1 MPLALEDTVDM
12 MISSDYKER
21 FKAEYYQ
28 LVIRYSG
35 LKNMIKKW
43 DNGTLP
49 FTPTCPRNI
58 YDVQLK
64 AMEDYLNV
72 LKVRA
77 TMEDVEIV
85 QDIMYC

>member
-35 LKNMIKKW
+35 LKNMIKNW

-72 LKVRA
+72 LKARA
-77 TMEDVEIV
+77 TMEDVKL
-85 QDIMYC
+85 

>member
-28 LVIRYSG
+28 LVIRYGG

-43 DNGTLP
+43 DNGTLS
-49 FTPTCPRNI
+49 FTPTCHRNI
-58 YDVQLK
+58 YDMQLK

-72 LKVRA
+72 LKARA
-77 TMEDVEIV
+77 IKEGVDL
-85 QDIMYC
+85 

>member
-1 MPLALEDTVDM
+1 MTLTLKDTADM
-12 MISSDYKER
+12 MSSSDYKER

-28 LVIRYSG
+28 LVIRYGG
-35 LKNMIKKW
+35 LKNMIEKW

-64 AMEDYLNV
+64 AMVDYLNV
-72 LKVRA
+72 LKARA
-77 TMEDVEIV
+77 IKEGVDL
-85 QDIMYC
+85 

>member
-1 MPLALEDTVDM
+1 MPLVLEDTAGR

-21 FKAEYYQ
+21 FKSEYYQ
-28 LVIRYSG
+28 LAIRYDG

-43 DNGTLP
+43 DNGTLS

-58 YDVQLK
+58 YDMQLK

>member
-28 LVIRYSG
+28 LVIRYGG

-43 DNGTLP
+43 DNGTLS

-58 YDVQLK
+58 YDMQLK

-72 LKVRA
+72 LKARA
-77 TMEDVEIV
+77 IKEGVDL
-85 QDIMYC
+85 

>member
-49 FTPTCPRNI
+49 FIPTCPRNI

-64 AMEDYLNV
+64 AMEDYLNI
-72 LKVRA
+72 LKARA
-77 TMEDVEIV
+77 IKEGVDL
-85 QDIMYC
+85 

>member
-1 MPLALEDTVDM
+1 MTLTLKDTADM
-12 MISSDYKER
+12 MSSSDYKER
-21 FKAEYYQ
+21 FQAEYYQ
-28 LVIRYSG
+28 LVIRYGG
-35 LKNMIKKW
+35 LKDMIKKW

-58 YDVQLK
+58 YDMQLK
-64 AMEDYLNV
+64 AMKDYLNV

>member
-1 MPLALEDTVDM
+1 MTLTLKDTADM
-12 MISSDYKER
+12 MSSSDYKGR
-21 FKAEYYQ
+21 FQAEYYQ
-28 LVIRYSG
+28 LVIRYGS

-43 DNGTLP
+43 DNGTLS

-58 YDVQLK
+58 YDMQLK
-64 AMEDYLNV
+64 AMKDYLNV

>member
-1 MPLALEDTVDM
+1 MKLALKDTVDM

-28 LVIRYSG
+28 LVIRYGG

-43 DNGTLP
+43 DNGTLL

-58 YDVQLK
+58 YDMQLK

-85 QDIMYC
+85 

>member
-12 MISSDYKER
+12 MINSDYKER

-43 DNGTLP
+43 DNDTLP

-72 LKVRA
+72 LEARA
-77 TMEDVEIV
+77 TMEDVKL
-85 QDIMYC
+85 